1 MKAIRNP
8 KDFWSGI
15 LFLVIGLAF
24 LVVAQDYAFGTAR
37 RMGPSFFPTVL
48 SVILAVI
55 GVVTIVRSFLTDGEK
70 IQGFALKG
78 LILITLGSIIFGV
91 VIRGA
96 GMIAGVALIT
106 LITAYGSVK
115 FHWRTAIIM
124 AVVLA
129 AFCAVVFVYAL
140 GLPIP
145 IIGPWIGG

>member
-8 KDFWSGI
+8 KDFWSGM

-24 LVVAQDYAFGTAR
+24 LYVSQDYAFGTAR
-37 RMGPSFFPTVL
+37 RMGPSFFPTAL
-48 SVILAVI
+48 SVILSLI
-55 GVVTIVRSFLTDGEK
+55 GVATIIRSFLEDGEK

-78 LILITLGSIIFGV
+78 LIMITVGSIVFGIV
-91 VIRGA
+91 VRGA
-96 GMIAGVALIT
+96 GIVAGVALIT
-106 LITAYGSVK
+106 LITAYASVK